1 MIKLNKMQTKQK
13 LLFITIK
20 YHSVMYSG
28 ESDGAITLCLY
39 PYWESYG
46 KNMLDSVDG
55 DLTCDL

>member
-1 MIKLNKMQTKQK
+1 MQTKQK

>member
-28 ESDGAITLCLY
+28 ESDGATLSLY
-39 PYWESYG
+39 PHWESYS
-46 KNMLDSVDG
+46 KNILDRDDG